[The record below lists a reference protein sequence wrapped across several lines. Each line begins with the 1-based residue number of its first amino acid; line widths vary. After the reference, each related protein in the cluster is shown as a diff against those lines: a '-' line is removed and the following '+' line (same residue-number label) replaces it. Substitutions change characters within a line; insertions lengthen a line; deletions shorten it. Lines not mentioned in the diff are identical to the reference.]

1 MTKSFVR
8 VVASATVALA
18 AAACAQAPKPAA
30 IVKVSYSAQ
39 DRDCLARAMY
49 FESHRGSDE
58 GMRAV
63 GTVVANRVKS
73 GSYGSTVCDVVAQ
86 KGQFAPGVMTK
97 AMDDSGAERARRVA
111 DEVLQGK
118 RHPGVRNAMFFH
130 TAGLRFPYPN
140 MHYVLLAG
148 GNAFYEKRSV
158 ETQADLRENARS
170 RALALAFA
178 KTDPTAEAKPIVV
191 ASLSPREA
199 PQPQEQRAPQ
209 AQTPETPA
217 TVAVTTTE
225 TPSAPPAFAPIPLP
239 PQAFPTLAAEH
250 PTQPALALTAET
262 R

>member
-1 MTKSFVR
+1 MTKSVVR

-63 GTVVANRVKS
+63 GTVVTNRVKS
-73 GSYGSTVCDVVAQ
+73 GTYGSTVCDVVAQ

-97 AMDDSGAERARRVA
+97 AMDDGGAERARRVA

-158 ETQADLRENARS
+158 ETPADLRENARS

-191 ASLSPREA
+191 ASLAPREA
-199 PQPQEQRAPQ
+199 PQPWAPPAQ
-209 AQTPETPA
+209 ASETPA
-217 TVAVTTTE
+217 AVTVTTTE
-225 TPSAPPAFAPIPLP
+225 TPSATPAFAPIPLP
-239 PQAFPTLAAEH
+239 PQAFPTPAAEL
-250 PTQPALALTAET
+250 PTHQPTMALTAEP